1 MCFNE
6 KLLNNSNVIL
16 SSKAVSFNDGLKDDS
31 YPTLDG
37 KIFFFFQLVT
47 VYFTWVILQKSAPVK
62 NFLGANLRCDA
73 RAWEQSTGP
82 A

>member
-37 KIFFFFQLVT
+37 KIVVFF
-47 VYFTWVILQKSAPVK
+47 SS
-62 NFLGANLRCDA
+62 G
-73 RAWEQSTGP
+73 
-82 A
+82 

>member
-31 YPTLDG
+31 CPTLDG
-37 KIFFFFQLVT
+37 KIVCFFF
-47 VYFTWVILQKSAPVK
+47 PVG
-62 NFLGANLRCDA
+62 NCVFYLGNPSKISSC
-73 RAWEQSTGP
+73 
-82 A
+82 